1 MKHKFTPDQEK
12 FIRDNYRTMLYKDIA
27 AHLGAEEGATESR
40 VQYFCYSHNLRK
52 QAGKGKGKRY
62 VRQPI
67 PAPVKTGKHWPAD
80 HTNKD
85 REYYVNYYLS
95 L

>member
-1 MKHKFTPDQEK
+1 MKYKFTPDHEK

-27 AHLGAEEGATESR
+27 AKIINTENR

-52 QAGKGKGKRY
+52 QAGKGKDKGY
-62 VRQPI
+62 VRAPI
-67 PAPVKTGKHWPAD
+67 PASVKTGKHWPAD

-85 REYYVNYYLS
+85 REYYVNYYLG